1 MLYAEDFSPN
11 TPQGACSTCH
21 GLGHVYEVTEALMVP
36 DPSLSIRER
45 AIASWPPAWHGQN
58 LRDIL
63 VSMGYERDKA
73 VPVDRLLEDFS
84 ALLARGQAF
93 VFFSD
98 GDMAQEERS
107 PEERKQVVLWMKAR
121 RPVAQGLP
129 DTEIAAVLEVPLEQW
144 LECRMAC
151 GQRPLSLEGEL
162 DPVVEQAAL
171 I

>member
-63 VSMGYERDKA
+63 VTLGYDID
-73 VPVDRLLEDFS
+73 VPWETL
-84 ALLARGQAF
+84 
-93 VFFSD
+93 
-98 GDMAQEERS
+98 
-107 PEERKQVVLWMKAR
+107 PKKAR
-121 RPVAQGLP
+121 DWILLPEDAPRLPVYAGSTP
-129 DTEIAAVLEVPLEQW
+129 A
-144 LECRMAC
+144 
-151 GQRPLSLEGEL
+151 
-162 DPVVEQAAL
+162 
-171 I
+171 